1 VPDGAHVVSATLDG
15 AALPQVLSES
25 PRLALPLPNRA
36 GVRRL
41 HMRWTYDA
49 SRESLT
55 NPNLDRP
62 RLDGARD
69 GPVLYTVLAPPG
81 FEPAPGATGL
91 KAGLAGAGA
100 LDLAE
105 AAAQLSASSD
115 WGGQRAS
122 AGPGDAAQLADA
134 QQRFAHACRRAQR
147 VLEAL
152 EDKGESGKPAMA
164 EQLQALQT
172 SNRHQARRL
181 GYEDARVEAEQQ
193 AWAAA
198 RALPG
203 EPGLPLYAVVGL
215 DEAVPR
221 LTLQSVRDRQ
231 QEQKRLAAVAW
242 LTMLAVVG
250 LLACFRG
257 LVSVVQW
264 FWPEE
269 VMLLGAAA
277 WLLAGP
283 TLLALLLILLGV
295 TARGVYLFGAA
306 RRLLVRPRTNAGTTS
321 HPGSGKR
328 SGT

>member
-1 VPDGAHVVSATLDG
+1 MVSATLDG
-15 AALPQVLSES
+15 AAFAQVLSES

-41 HMRWTYDA
+41 HLRWTYDPGG
-49 SRESLT
+49 ESLT
-55 NPNLDRP
+55 NPKLDRP

-69 GPVLYTVLAPPG
+69 GPVLYAVLAPPG
-81 FEPAPGATGL
+81 FEPAAGATGL
-91 KAGLAGAGA
+91 KPGLPGAGA
-100 LDLAE
+100 VDLAE
-105 AAAQLSASSD
+105 AAAQLSVSTYC
-115 WGGQRAS
+115 GRQRAS
-122 AGPGDAAQLADA
+122 AAPGDSAQLADA

-152 EDKGESGKPAMA
+152 GDKGESGKAALA
-164 EQLQALQT
+164 EQLQALQA
-172 SNRHQARRL
+172 SNRDQARQL
-181 GYEDARVEAEQQ
+181 GYENVRVEAEQQ
-193 AWAAA
+193 AWTAA
-198 RALPG
+198 RGLPG
-203 EPGLPLYAVVGL
+203 QPGLPLYAVAAP

-221 LTLQSVRDRQ
+221 LSLQSVRDRQ
-231 QEQKRLAAVAW
+231 QAQKRLAAVAW
-242 LTMLAVVG
+242 LTILAVVG

-269 VMLLGAAA
+269 VMLVGAAA

-283 TLLALLLILLGV
+283 TLLALLLFLVGG
-295 TARGVYLFGAA
+295 TARGVYLVGGV
-306 RRLLVRPRTNAGTTS
+306 RRLLVRPRANAGTTS